1 MPPRPKENI
10 RGHVVLF
17 GKGSLPFPMPLARRL
32 PCLKP
37 FLDYN
42 CGDTNFRQ
50 IAAFDL
56 GFLSSNRE
64 RMRLFRDVVM
74 NHELKQP
81 IRALKPE
88 EGTRPINGNH

>member
-1 MPPRPKENI
+1 MPP
-10 RGHVVLF
+10 
-17 GKGSLPFPMPLARRL
+17 ARRL

-37 FLDYN
+37 FLDHN
-42 CGDTNFRQ
+42 CSDTNFRQ

-64 RMRLFRDVVM
+64 RMRLFRVVVM
-74 NHELKQP
+74 NYELKQP

-88 EGTRPINGNH
+88 EGARPINGNH